1 MEALASNPRR
11 STASNKQQQEAKI
24 PKPQRPNQFPSHR
37 DAVHVSPNARKLC
50 ELLTRTPPNDIETA
64 LTNCGIRPSHDEVHE
79 VLGLSYS
86 VPSSAVK
93 FFRWAGQLHKHSGHA
108 WNLMVDLLGKN
119 GVFEYMWDAIR
130 SMKQQKQLALPTFVS
145 VFESYCTAGR
155 FNEAFMSFDVMDRY
169 GIQPDVVA
177 VNSLLSAICREDNQT
192 TVALEFFHKIKGK
205 IPPDGDTF
213 AILLEGW
220 EKEGNAAKAKSTFG
234 EMVVR
239 IGWDR
244 KNMAAYDAFLM
255 TLVRALQVDEAVK
268 FLKVMKDHD
277 CFPGLKFFTNAL
289 DIIIKQNDAANAVIL
304 WDVMLESA
312 LVVPNLVMYNAVI
325 GLLCN
330 NNQIDHAF
338 RLLDQMA
345 FQGVFPDS
353 LTYNI
358 VFECLVRNKKV
369 HVAERFF
376 NEMVKNEYPPTSTNC
391 TSAIAMFFDRD
402 DPEAAQSIWTYMVE
416 NHIKPLSD
424 AANEVLLG
432 LCQLG
437 RLSEVKR
444 SAEDMLDWKIMIYES
459 TMAKLKDAFYR
470 DSRTARDR
478 YDSLSRRWKA
488 HGKLSNL
495 SPEPQDLTIVLVSVL
510 SKKKDFASSNA

>member
-11 STASNKQQQEAKI
+11 STASKI
-24 PKPQRPNQFPSHR
+24 PKPHRPTQFPSYR
-37 DAVHVSPNARKLC
+37 DAAHISPNARKLC
-50 ELLTRTPPNDIETA
+50 DLLARTPPNDIETA
-64 LTNCGIRPSHDEVHE
+64 LTNCGVHPSHDEVHE
-79 VLGLSYS
+79 VLSLSYS
-86 VPSSAVK
+86 VPFSAVK
-93 FFRWAGQLHKHSGHA
+93 FFRWAGHLQMLSAHA

-119 GVFEYMWDAIR
+119 GLFEHMWDAIR
-130 SMKQQKQLALPTFVS
+130 SMKQQNQLSLPTFVS
-145 VFESYCTAGR
+145 VFESYCTAAR

-169 GIQPDVVA
+169 AIHPDVVA
-177 VNSLLSAICREDNQT
+177 LNSLLSAICREDNHT
-192 TVALEFFHKIKGK
+192 SVALEFFDKIKAK
-205 IPPDGDTF
+205 IAPDGDTF

-239 IGWDR
+239 VGWDR

-268 FLKVMKDHD
+268 FLKLMKDHD

-289 DIIIKQNDAANAVIL
+289 DIIIKQNDAPNAVIL
-304 WDVMLESA
+304 WDVMLES
-312 LVVPNLVMYNAVI
+312 
-325 GLLCN
+325 GL
-330 NNQIDHAF
+330 
-338 RLLDQMA
+338 MV

-358 VFECLVRNKKV
+358 LFECLVRNKKL
-369 HVAERFF
+369 HKTDMFF
-376 NEMVKNEYPPTSTNC
+376 NEMVKNEFPPTSANC

-402 DPEAAQSIWTYMVE
+402 DPEAAQSIWTYMFE
-416 NHIKPLSD
+416 NRVKPLSD

-432 LCQLG
+432 LCKLG

-444 SAEDMLDWKIMIYES
+444 SAEDMLDRRIIIYES

-470 DSRTARDR
+470 DGRSARDR

-488 HGKLSNL
+488 LGKL
-495 SPEPQDLTIVLVSVL
+495 
-510 SKKKDFASSNA
+510 